1 MKILFSPSKGMKY
14 KNEFSNFKEE
24 IPFKEKT
31 EEILKKL
38 KILDIQEIGKILKI
52 KENLLIETSNNMHNY
67 NDLKLS
73 NAISLYDGVSF
84 RQLNLD
90 SYTESNLK
98 YIKNNVFIF
107 SAFYGIVNGLTNI
120 KPYRLDMTNK
130 ILNENPYKFWKDSI
144 NNFLLNT
151 LENSNDFY
159 LNLASKEFSKIVN
172 DNIKVINVEFRQ
184 NIDNTLKNISTE
196 AKKARGLLL
205 NYLIKNNICNLDQ
218 IKDFKESGYKYSN
231 TYSNESTLFFIK

>member
-24 IPFKEKT
+24 IQFKEKT

-38 KILDIQEIGKILKI
+38 KILDIQEVGKILKI
-52 KENLLIETSNNMHNY
+52 KENLLIETSNNIHNY
-67 NDLKLS
+67 DNLKLS

-90 SYTESNLK
+90 SYTEINLK

-144 NNFLLNT
+144 NDFLLNT

-205 NYLIKNNICNLDQ
+205 NYLIENNIDNLDQ
-218 IKDFKESGYKYSN
+218 VKKFKENGYKYSN